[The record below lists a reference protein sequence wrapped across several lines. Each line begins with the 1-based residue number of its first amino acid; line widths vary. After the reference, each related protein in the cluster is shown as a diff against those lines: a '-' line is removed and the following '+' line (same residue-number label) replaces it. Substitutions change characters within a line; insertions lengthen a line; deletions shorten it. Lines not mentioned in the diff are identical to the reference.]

1 MCWSTSTASGPS
13 WTPSAASTSASPT
26 LARRQVG
33 PRHPRGRLP
42 APQRR
47 PGPRPGP
54 QPLLLLSGRRRLA
67 QRPLGRPGPHPPPAG
82 VPPGRDQGGPGQGPD
97 QPRPGQRLCQLPG
110 PRDHQGQRPAGQ
122 RRHPHRGRLPL
133 LQPLQAGHLHPP
145 GERQHRPSPRRRP
158 RPQAARRRDRGQQ
171 LPRPP
176 HPRPGG
182 GPGAAV
188 PADTQVSVLNAL
200 GTTGLAASTATKLR
214 RSGYRITTVGNAPSA
229 DLPKSQ
235 IAYAPGRLADAKT
248 LATTL
253 IGGASLVED
262 PSLTASNLTLILGP
276 GSRGSARWRRMGRAQ
291 VARPARVTS
300 ARAGRPVS
308 RGRTPRNRRRRRR
321 QFPTSARTTPGPA
334 NRPARGGRVTSPNS
348 RARSSAMQPPVAVVV
363 AESRAPSGS
372 LALWS
377 SGSRAPGSRRAL
389 GSGEGPGSR
398 RALGSGESDPMHA
411 PGSGLQAPVLEAAS
425 AGPAPTV
432 LEAAELQDR
441 PAKPE
446 PLLNREAVF
455 ASARTRTWAHIRPR
469 PADQPCAAGRPRA
482 TGPPGAAGPVFALL
496 ALPAPRTTSF
506 PAGPGPRVRAVQ
518 RDGSDARRTW
528 NDELRHAGSRSG
540 GPRPARFRAAGSRA
554 AGSRERPGLADPVT
568 ECCRQQSAEAR
579 DVVH

>member
-1 MCWSTSTASGPS
+1 
-13 WTPSAASTSASPT
+13 
-26 LARRQVG
+26 
-33 PRHPRGRLP
+33 
-42 APQRR
+42 
-47 PGPRPGP
+47 
-54 QPLLLLSGRRRLA
+54 
-67 QRPLGRPGPHPPPAG
+67 
-82 VPPGRDQGGPGQGPD
+82 
-97 QPRPGQRLCQLPG
+97 
-110 PRDHQGQRPAGQ
+110 
-122 RRHPHRGRLPL
+122 
-133 LQPLQAGHLHPP
+133 
-145 GERQHRPSPRRRP
+145 
-158 RPQAARRRDRGQQ
+158 
-171 LPRPP
+171 
-176 HPRPGG
+176 
-182 GPGAAV
+182 
-188 PADTQVSVLNAL
+188 
-200 GTTGLAASTATKLR
+200 
-214 RSGYRITTVGNAPSA
+214 
-229 DLPKSQ
+229 
-235 IAYAPGRLADAKT
+235 
-248 LATTL
+248 
-253 IGGASLVED
+253 
-262 PSLTASNLTLILGP
+262 
-276 GSRGSARWRRMGRAQ
+276 
-291 VARPARVTS
+291 
-300 ARAGRPVS
+300 
-308 RGRTPRNRRRRRR
+308 
-321 QFPTSARTTPGPA
+321 
-334 NRPARGGRVTSPNS
+334 
-348 RARSSAMQPPVAVVV
+348 MQPPVAVVV

-377 SGSRAPGSRRAL
+377 SGEPGPRQSP
-389 GSGEGPGSR
+389 GPGVRGRGRGPMQSPGPGVR
-398 RALGSGESDPMHA
+398 GESDPMHA